1 MISQTKVSINNQI
14 VSEIITR
21 ILEIKNLKNHR
32 EFMKIHESGRT
43 LNGYISPYKFMKNQ
57 LIKYPK
63 LLKQTAMIQG
73 KMVSYEEML
82 RVVNHISQFLH
93 TTLRVKKGENI
104 SICALSSIAGIE
116 AFFAMN
122 KLGIVNARIFNGTQE
137 NVMREN
143 LVKFESKTIFTD
155 KENFPIVCMASK
167 ETTLENVIILSSK
180 FDIDTKCNLNVYF
193 LEDIVS
199 SPLIDDYEEEV
210 TPDDLASILYTSGSS
225 GTPKPIA
232 VSNKVYVNMVELT
245 RNTTNTKL
253 NDGERVV
260 GVVSHEYPYAAI
272 NSTLMILLM
281 GKTLIMPENMPS
293 GEISFNDIM
302 LMKPHR
308 IQAIPNFYKLMQSY
322 IENKPDCNLKFLKN
336 VISGGETYTIAEKLS
351 LCNSLKQVN
360 NKAFIIDGFGFGEMG
375 SATAL
380 KFGLSKYFLLMN
392 GVEAMAVNPTTNQ
405 PLPLD
410 KEGVLCITGPTL
422 TDGYYK
428 DSDSTKKSYI
438 YDKNGKRWF
447 KSDTYGA
454 VHGRYRRL
462 ISLGGRVREYF
473 ITGDGHGNFLKV
485 YSGKVESVI
494 LENANVKDCIVV
506 PSDDSALPTPVAY
519 YSLHNISK
527 ENGND
532 IIKSIIESCNSLE
545 EFCRPTAYYY
555 ETEIKRT
562 KAYKKDYMYYK
573 DLQRNRASNKIDYQ
587 KLEEKYREKNE
598 TL

>member
-1 MISQTKVSINNQI
+1 MMSN
-14 VSEIITR
+14 
-21 ILEIKNLKNHR
+21 
-32 EFMKIHESGRT
+32 
-43 LNGYISPYKFMKNQ
+43 
-57 LIKYPK
+57 
-63 LLKQTAMIQG
+63 
-73 KMVSYEEML
+73 
-82 RVVNHISQFLH
+82 
-93 TTLRVKKGENI
+93 
-104 SICALSSIAGIE
+104 
-116 AFFAMN
+116 
-122 KLGIVNARIFNGTQE
+122 
-137 NVMREN
+137 
-143 LVKFESKTIFTD
+143 
-155 KENFPIVCMASK
+155 
-167 ETTLENVIILSSK
+167 
-180 FDIDTKCNLNVYF
+180 
-193 LEDIVS
+193 
-199 SPLIDDYEEEV
+199 
-210 TPDDLASILYTSGSS
+210 SILVSGM
-225 GTPKPIA
+225 
-232 VSNKVYVNMVELT
+232 NQCHL
-245 RNTTNTKL
+245 
-253 NDGERVV
+253 
-260 GVVSHEYPYAAI
+260 
-272 NSTLMILLM
+272 
-281 GKTLIMPENMPS
+281 
-293 GEISFNDIM
+293 M

-392 GVEAMAVNPTTNQ
+392 GVEAMAVNPRTNQ

-428 DSDSTKKSYI
+428 DSDSTKISYI

-527 ENGND
+527 ENEND
-532 IIKSIIESCNSLE
+532 IIKSIIEEQEYEEVVRSLGNLKLKKNVLK
-545 EFCRPTAYYY
+545 
-555 ETEIKRT
+555 ETRLYSRE
-562 KAYKKDYMYYK
+562 YV
-573 DLQRNRASNKIDYQ
+573 NKIRDLDR
-587 KLEEKYREKNE
+587 KNVVENLRKHFYRNIV
-598 TL
+598 

>member
-1 MISQTKVSINNQI
+1 MISQTGISINNPI
-14 VSEIITR
+14 ISEMLTR
-21 ILEIKNLKNHR
+21 ILELRNLKTHR
-32 EFMKIHESGRT
+32 KFIKIHESGRT

-63 LLKQTAMIQG
+63 LLKQAAMIQD
-73 KMVSYEEML
+73 KTVSYEEMMQ
-82 RVVNHISQFLH
+82 VVNHISQFLH
-93 TTLRVKKGENI
+93 TSLNVKKGENV

-143 LVKFESKTIFTD
+143 LLRFESKTIFTD
-155 KENFPIVCMASK
+155 KENFPIVCMAS
-167 ETTLENVIILSSK
+167 EGTNLENVIILSPK
-180 FDIDTKCNLNVYF
+180 FDMDIKCNLNVYF
-193 LEDIVS
+193 LEDLVTL
-199 SPLIDDYEEEV
+199 PLTEDYEEEV
-210 TPDDLASILYTSGSS
+210 EPDDLASILYTSGSS

-232 VSNKVYVNMVELT
+232 VSNRVYVNMVELT
-245 RNTTNTKL
+245 RSTTNTNL
-253 NDGERVV
+253 NDGEKVV

-281 GKTLIMPENMPS
+281 GKTLIMPENMPN

-302 LMKPHR
+302 LMKPNR

-322 IENKPDCNLKFLKN
+322 IESTPNINLKFLKN
-336 VISGGETYTIAEKLS
+336 VISGGETYTKAEKLS
-351 LCNSLKQVN
+351 LYNSLRHAN

-375 SATAL
+375 SAAAL
-380 KFGLSKYFLLMN
+380 KFGLAKYFLLMN

-422 TDGYYK
+422 TNGYYK
-428 DSDSTKKSYI
+428 DLDSTEKSYI

-447 KSDTYGA
+447 KSDTYGS

-494 LENANVKDCIVV
+494 LENPNIKDCIVV

-527 ENGND
+527 EHKGD
-532 IIKSIIESCNSLE
+532 IVKSIIESCNSLE

-562 KAYKKDYMYYK
+562 EAHKKDYLYYK
-573 DLQRNRASNKIDYQ
+573 DLQKNRTDI
-587 KLEEKYREKNE
+587 YRAIE
-598 TL
+598 

>member
-1 MISQTKVSINNQI
+1 MPEEDISRIKKEKITEKVRDSIDLYGDRPELLASIIKLAIAVLELLINRIMLAVVGVAGKMLDI
-14 VSEIITR
+14 VPAEDRNIEAKTYPTMSPLAEKYLSLQNIYDELQKQNEAIFVQEHKRSE
-21 ILEIKNLKNHR
+21 LEIELSECKGAFKARKR
-32 EFMKIHESGRT
+32 EELQKQVYELDKQIDNMKR
-43 LNGYISPYKFMKNQ
+43 Y
-57 LIKYPK
+57 
-63 LLKQTAMIQG
+63 
-73 KMVSYEEML
+73 
-82 RVVNHISQFLH
+82 
-93 TTLRVKKGENI
+93 
-104 SICALSSIAGIE
+104 LSSIVQQYGYD
-116 AFFAMN
+116 
-122 KLGIVNARIFNGTQE
+122 
-137 NVMREN
+137 NVRD
-143 LVKFESKTIFTD
+143 FYS
-155 KENFPIVCMASK
+155 A
-167 ETTLENVIILSSK
+167 
-180 FDIDTKCNLNVYF
+180 Y
-193 LEDIVS
+193 
-199 SPLIDDYEEEV
+199 
-210 TPDDLASILYTSGSS
+210 
-225 GTPKPIA
+225 
-232 VSNKVYVNMVELT
+232 
-245 RNTTNTKL
+245 
-253 NDGERVV
+253 
-260 GVVSHEYPYAAI
+260 YAA
-272 NSTLMILLM
+272 
-281 GKTLIMPENMPS
+281 K
-293 GEISFNDIM
+293 GEYADY
-302 LMKPHR
+302 MKEVEEW
-308 IQAIPNFYKLMQSY
+308 KKSLD
-322 IENKPDCNLKFLKN
+322 IENKPDCNFKFLKN

-527 ENGND
+527 ENEND